1 MGKKSF
7 ALGRSLSDILKD
19 HSAPAAAEIQQ
30 SNPQSVENQAVNNPE
45 NAETVDNSEKIVEID
60 IELIDPNPFQPRKN
74 FSDDEL
80 VELAE
85 SIEQHGLIQAIVVRK
100 VGERYQLISGERRTR
115 ASKLAGLATIK
126 AQVYESVEDK
136 AMAEWALIE
145 NIQRVDLNPVEIAR
159 SYQQL
164 INNHGYTHEDLS
176 KAVSKS
182 RSAITNSLRLLRLP
196 ETVLLWIEEGKIS
209 GGAARALCSDR
220 IRNPEEIA
228 KRIIDEG
235 LNVRQIEAIARGD
248 DIGQTKDETGG
259 TGEGETEQST
269 AEEAAETTGE
279 NPGAHAGE
287 PDAPA
292 NPPKPKPDLS
302 ADMKQF
308 ETRLETFFGTKV
320 QLNPSAS
327 TETKGT
333 IVINYY
339 SMDDLTRIQEL
350 MER

>member
-7 ALGRSLSDILKD
+7 ALGRSLADILKD
-19 HSAPAAAEIQQ
+19 HSAPAASDIQQ
-30 SNPQSVENQAVNNPE
+30 SSENNSQNGADESTGNAAV
-45 NAETVDNSEKIVEID
+45 DKSEKIVEINV
-60 IELIDPNPFQPRKN
+60 ELIDPNPFQPRKV

-100 VGERYQLISGERRTR
+100 VGDRYQLISGERRTR
-115 ASKLAGLATIK
+115 ATKLAGLPTIK
-126 AQVYESVEDK
+126 AQVYENVGDK

-145 NIQRVDLNPVEIAR
+145 NIQRVDLNPVEVAR

-164 INNHGYTHEDLS
+164 INNHNYTHDDLS
-176 KAVSKS
+176 KIVSKS
-182 RSAITNSLRLLRLP
+182 RSAITNSLRLLKLP
-196 ETVLLWIEEGKIS
+196 EVVLLWIEEGKIS
-209 GGAARALCSDR
+209 GGAARALCSDK
-220 IRNPEEIA
+220 IENPEEVA
-228 KRIIDEG
+228 KRVIEEG
-235 LNVRQIEAIARGD
+235 LNVRQIEAIARGE
-248 DIGQTKDETGG
+248 DISQTKDERRETR
-259 TGEGETEQST
+259 EGEPEQSS
-269 AEEAAETTGE
+269 EEQPEVHKPEVEA
-279 NPGAHAGE
+279 
-287 PDAPA
+287 
-292 NPPKPKPDLS
+292 KPKPELS

-308 ETRLETFFGTKV
+308 ESRLETYFGTKV

>member
-7 ALGRSLSDILKD
+7 ALGRSLSDILRD
-19 HSAPAAAEIQQ
+19 HSAPAASDIQQ
-30 SNPQSVENQAVNNPE
+30 SNSQSGDNSSNNS
-45 NAETVDNSEKIVEID
+45 ATVDNSEKIVEINVD
-60 IELIDPNPFQPRKN
+60 LIDPNPFQPRKV

-100 VGERYQLISGERRTR
+100 VGDRYQLISGERRTR
-115 ASKLAGLATIK
+115 ATKLAGLPTIK
-126 AQVYESVEDK
+126 AQVYENVGDK

-145 NIQRVDLNPVEIAR
+145 NIQRVDLNPVEVAR

-164 INNHGYTHEDLS
+164 IDNHGYTHEDLS
-176 KAVSKS
+176 KIVSKS
-182 RSAITNSLRLLRLP
+182 RSAITNSLRLLKLP
-196 ETVLLWIEEGKIS
+196 EVVLLWIEEGKIS
-209 GGAARALCSDR
+209 GGAARALCSDK
-220 IRNPEEIA
+220 IENPEEVA
-228 KRIIDEG
+228 KRVIEEG
-235 LNVRQIEAIARGD
+235 LNVRQIEAIARGE
-248 DIGQTKDETGG
+248 DINQTRDERRETR
-259 TGEGETEQST
+259 EGEPEQSS
-269 AEEAAETTGE
+269 EDQPEVHKPEVEA
-279 NPGAHAGE
+279 
-287 PDAPA
+287 
-292 NPPKPKPDLS
+292 KPKPELS

-308 ETRLETFFGTKV
+308 ESRLETFFGTKV

-350 MER
+350 MENR